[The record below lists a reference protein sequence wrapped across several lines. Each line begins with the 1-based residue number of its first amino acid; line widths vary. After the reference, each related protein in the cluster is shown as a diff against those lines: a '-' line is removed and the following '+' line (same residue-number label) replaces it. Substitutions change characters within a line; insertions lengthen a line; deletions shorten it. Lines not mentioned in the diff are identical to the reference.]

1 VWSDYV
7 SLVKTLHPNY
17 DSLPL
22 TRAQHRRILP
32 FATAIQCAWAFI
44 FLLVEASGGA
54 GGSSVAAGTRT
65 VLRHTAPPSTED
77 LCVNYA
83 AC

>member
-32 FATAIQCAWAFI
+32 FATAIQCAWVFI

-65 VLRHTAPPSTED
+65 VLHTVPPSNED
-77 LCVNYA
+77 LCVNCA
-83 AC
+83 DC